1 MKKHTEKQPI
11 DDLFARKLG
20 DMSLRPSADG
30 FERLQARMGQQTA
43 ETRLVFWRNP
53 AMQRY
58 VSAAACLVLVCTLGW
73 RYWPN
78 SDKAISGGPNVAVNK
93 SQTTRPKNP
102 VNPATEV
109 LTKQSSSDDATS
121 AQPATLAN
129 EQTQLVAKT
138 PSKRSKLTT
147 QPIHEQKSVG
157 APERSE
163 PVLAKIES
171 TQSHPTIENARP
183 NVAQIDPMN
192 SGQIA
197 SPERTVKPIAASER
211 VLVVTI
217 AEPEALA
224 AARQDVKEVN
234 AEKSIADTDQNPEKS
249 AKTGG
254 LWNQVKRFK
263 EGEIFARRDNQ
274 PSEDRGL
281 LSRAYTGLKHSLEK
295 DKSTKQ

>member
-30 FERLQARMGQQTA
+30 FERLQARMGQRTT
-43 ETRLVFWRNP
+43 EPRLVFWRNP
-53 AMQRY
+53 EMQRY
-58 VSAAACLVLVCTLGW
+58 VAAAACLVLVCTVGW
-73 RYWPN
+73 RYWP
-78 SDKAISGGPNVAVNK
+78 SDTKSVTSGNNVAVNK
-93 SQTTRPKNP
+93 LQKEQSE
-102 VNPATEV
+102 NPATKAIETQPTQV
-109 LTKQSSSDDATS
+109 PSTNDAMST
-121 AQPATLAN
+121 QQATLA
-129 EQTQLVAKT
+129 EETQLAAAT
-138 PSKRSKLTT
+138 QNKRSS
-147 QPIHEQKSVG
+147 PSIGGQKIVVM
-157 APERSE
+157 PERNE
-163 PVLAKIES
+163 PVLAQVEP
-171 TQSHPTIENARP
+171 TQSQPKATEARP
-183 NVAQIDPMN
+183 NVAPINAVN
-192 SGQIA
+192 SSQIA
-197 SPERTVKPIAASER
+197 AIETPAKSTPASER

-217 AEPEALA
+217 AEPEALV
-224 AARQDVKEVN
+224 AARQEIKEVN
-234 AEKSIADTDQNPEKS
+234 TEKSITDTDQNPEKS